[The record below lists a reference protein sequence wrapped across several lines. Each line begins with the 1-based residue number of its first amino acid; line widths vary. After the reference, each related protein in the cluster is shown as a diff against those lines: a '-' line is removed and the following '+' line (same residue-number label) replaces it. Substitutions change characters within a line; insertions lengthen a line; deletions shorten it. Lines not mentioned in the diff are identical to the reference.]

1 MQVYIRLMMLLYL
14 SICLCLLIFNI
25 LYIIWLKYMGKSR
38 AKNTLFWTKE
48 IDAQLQNLLTS
59 ADVTEKHRKLLNTRL
74 LKTENLI
81 AFNMAVEPQLNRED
95 MQRYLQAV
103 AGTFRNLAI
112 HYLKKDVTERA
123 FFAYVL
129 SLYGRSLCAEG
140 DRLAVILLR
149 YFPDSSIY
157 CRENVLKALYAIG
170 SADGV
175 ERAFDW
181 MSQHQISHP
190 SRLLSDGLIRFS
202 GDRLSL
208 ANRLWIASQKWE
220 EPYQIAVIQMAAQ
233 FTDSFQETFAQLL
246 LSGNFSQEV
255 AFAALRY
262 FRKYPYEPL
271 RNFFQQLVLDESELA
286 IAAANALQAY
296 PGEDTKSVL
305 LKGLCSRNWY
315 VRRNSAGTLVNM
327 GISEEELAHIA
338 DKYAKDMLHYMV
350 QLKKAKG
357 GISIA

>member
-1 MQVYIRLMMLLYL
+1 MQIYIRLMMLLYL
-14 SICLCLLIFNI
+14 FICFCLLIFNI
-25 LYIIWLKYMGKSR
+25 SYIIWLKHVVKSR
-38 AKNTLFWTKE
+38 TKKTLFWTGE
-48 IDAQLQNLLTS
+48 LDAQLQNLILS
-59 ADVTEKHRKLLNTRL
+59 ADVTSKHRRLLNARL
-74 LKTENLI
+74 LRTENLI
-81 AFNMAVEPQLNRED
+81 AFNMAIEPQLNRED
-95 MQRYLQAV
+95 VQEYLRTV
-103 AGTFRNLAI
+103 AGAFRNLAI
-112 HYLKKDVTERA
+112 HYAKKDVTERA

-129 SLYGRSLCAEG
+129 SLYGRSLYAEK
-140 DRLAVILLR
+140 DRIALILLH
-149 YFPDSSIY
+149 YLPDSSIY

-175 ERAFDW
+175 ERVFDW
-181 MSQHQISHP
+181 MFQNQVSHP
-190 SRLLSDGLIRFS
+190 SRLLSDGLMGFS

-208 ANRLWIASQKWE
+208 ANRLWIASQKWG

-246 LSGNFSQEV
+246 LSGTASREV

-262 FRKYPYEPL
+262 FRKYPYAPL
-271 RNFFQQLVLDESELA
+271 RSFLHQLVLEESELA
-286 IAAANALQAY
+286 IAAVNALQAY
-296 PGEDTKSVL
+296 PGEDTKAVL

-315 VRRNSAGTLVNM
+315 VRRNSASALVST
-327 GISEEELAHIA
+327 GVSEEELTHIA